1 MRLAYSRKEWK
12 AAICRYRDQ
21 VLPIVKLVNRRFIIA
36 SSYRR
41 MQQLNSEPQEKLVVV
56 EEDFF
61 LSLSLICYGFVR

>member
-12 AAICRYRDQ
+12 AAICRYRDL

-41 MQQLNSEPQEKLVVV
+41 MQQLNSEPQERLEVVGNDVPMLV
-56 EEDFF
+56 D
-61 LSLSLICYGFVR
+61 LSFNHL

>member
-41 MQQLNSEPQEKLVVV
+41 RRQLNSEPQERLEVVGNNVPMLV
-56 EEDFF
+56 D
-61 LSLSLICYGFVR
+61 LSFNHL